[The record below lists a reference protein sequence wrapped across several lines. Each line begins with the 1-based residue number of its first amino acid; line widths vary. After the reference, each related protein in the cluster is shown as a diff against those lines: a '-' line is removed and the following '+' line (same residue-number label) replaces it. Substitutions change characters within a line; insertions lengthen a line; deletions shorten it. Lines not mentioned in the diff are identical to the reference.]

1 MTVEEM
7 SKKYPNEWLF
17 IVKPEIR
24 EDTPTVVSD
33 IVQVHSK
40 FRDDLYEA
48 SRKFKGD
55 AAIRWT
61 GDDTSQSPKMPL
73 YRPRN
78 LNWLIPFLII
88 IIILTHRVLSDR
100 WI

>member
-1 MTVEEM
+1 MIRERMTVEEM
-7 SKKYPNEWLF
+7 AEKYPNEWLF
-17 IVKPEIR
+17 IIDPETR
-24 EDTPTVVSD
+24 ENTTHLVSG

-40 FRDDLYEA
+40 SRDDVSEA

-61 GDDTSQSPKMPL
+61 GDDISREQRPKMPL

-78 LNWLIPFLII
+78 LN
-88 IIILTHRVLSDR
+88 
-100 WI
+100 

>member
-1 MTVEEM
+1 MTGKRMTVEEM

-17 IVKPEIR
+17 ITEPKTQEN
-24 EDTPTVVSD
+24 TTHLVSG

-40 FRDDLYEA
+40 SRDAVYEA

-55 AAIRWT
+55 AAIRFT
-61 GDDTSQSPKMPL
+61 GDYTSQEQRPKMPL

-78 LNWLIPFLII
+78 LN
-88 IIILTHRVLSDR
+88 
-100 WI
+100 

>member
-1 MTVEEM
+1 MSDERMTVEEM

-17 IVKPEIR
+17 IIEPETR
-24 EDTPTVVSD
+24 ENTTHLVSG

-40 FRDDLYEA
+40 SRYDVHKA

-61 GDDTSQSPKMPL
+61 GDYKSQEQRPKMPW

-78 LNWLIPFLII
+78 LN
-88 IIILTHRVLSDR
+88 
-100 WI
+100 

>member
-1 MTVEEM
+1 MIGERMTVEEM

-17 IVKPEIR
+17 IIEPKTR
-24 EDTPTVVSD
+24 ENTTHLVSG

-40 FRDDLYEA
+40 SRDDVYEA

-55 AAIRWT
+55 AAIRFT
-61 GDDTSQSPKMPL
+61 GDYTPQEQRSKMPL

-78 LNWLIPFLII
+78 PNYLN
-88 IIILTHRVLSDR
+88 
-100 WI
+100 

>member
-1 MTVEEM
+1 MSGEKMTVEEM

-17 IVKPEIR
+17 IIQPKTR
-24 EDTPTVVSD
+24 KNTTHLMSG

-40 FRDDLYEA
+40 SRDDVYEA

-55 AAIRWT
+55 AAIRFT
-61 GDDTSQSPKMPL
+61 GNDTSQERRPKMTS

-78 LNWLIPFLII
+78 LN
-88 IIILTHRVLSDR
+88 
-100 WI
+100 

>member
-1 MTVEEM
+1 MSGEKMTVEEM

-17 IVKPEIR
+17 IIEPKTR
-24 EDTPTVVSD
+24 ENTTHLVSGV
-33 IVQVHSK
+33 VQVRSK
-40 FRDDLYEA
+40 SRDDVSEA

-61 GDDTSQSPKMPL
+61 GDDTSQERRPKMTS

-78 LNWLIPFLII
+78 LN
-88 IIILTHRVLSDR
+88 
-100 WI
+100 

>member
-1 MTVEEM
+1 MAERMTVEEM

-17 IVKPEIR
+17 IIEPKTR
-24 EDTPTVVSD
+24 ENTTRLVSG

-40 FRDDLYEA
+40 SRDDVYEA

-61 GDDTSQSPKMPL
+61 SDDTSQEHRPKMPL
-73 YRPRN
+73 YRPKN
-78 LNWLIPFLII
+78 LN
-88 IIILTHRVLSDR
+88 
-100 WI
+100 

>member
-1 MTVEEM
+1 MSAERMTVEEM

-17 IVKPEIR
+17 IIEPEIR
-24 EDTPTVVSD
+24 EGTTILVSG

-40 FRDDLYEA
+40 SRDDVSEA

-61 GDDTSQSPKMPL
+61 GDDTSQERRPKMPL

-78 LNWLIPFLII
+78 LQLI
-88 IIILTHRVLSDR
+88 S
-100 WI
+100 

>member
-17 IVKPEIR
+17 IIYPETR
-24 EDTPTVVSD
+24 ENTTHLVSG

-40 FRDDLYEA
+40 SRDDVSEA

-61 GDDTSQSPKMPL
+61 GDWTISRTK
-73 YRPRN
+73 
-78 LNWLIPFLII
+78 
-88 IIILTHRVLSDR
+88 T
-100 WI
+100 

>member
-1 MTVEEM
+1 MSGEKMTVEEM

-17 IVKPEIR
+17 IIEPNTRKN
-24 EDTPTVVSD
+24 TTHLVSG

-40 FRDDLYEA
+40 SRDDVSEA

-61 GDDTSQSPKMPL
+61 GDDTSQERRPKMPL

-78 LNWLIPFLII
+78 LN
-88 IIILTHRVLSDR
+88 
-100 WI
+100 

>member
-1 MTVEEM
+1 MTGERMTVEEM
-7 SKKYPNEWLF
+7 TKKYPNEWLF
-17 IVKPEIR
+17 IIEPETR
-24 EDTPTVVSD
+24 ANTTHLVSG

-40 FRDDLYEA
+40 SRDEVYEA

-61 GDDTSQSPKMPL
+61 GDYTTEERRPQMPS

-78 LNWLIPFLII
+78 LN
-88 IIILTHRVLSDR
+88 
-100 WI
+100 

>member
-1 MTVEEM
+1 MTGERMTVEEM
-7 SKKYPNEWLF
+7 TKKYPNEWLF
-17 IVKPEIR
+17 IIEPETR
-24 EDTPTVVSD
+24 ANTTHLVSG

-40 FRDDLYEA
+40 SRDDVYEA

-61 GDDTSQSPKMPL
+61 GDYTTEERRPKMTS

-78 LNWLIPFLII
+78 LN
-88 IIILTHRVLSDR
+88 
-100 WI
+100 